1 MKSRTFIL
9 IAALAAAVPA
19 FAHEVEKGPNGG
31 RVADAGEYHI
41 ELVAKDK
48 VVDVFVKD
56 AKDQPAVMTGFKGV
70 AILLVDGKQ
79 QRIPLEANAPGRLS
93 GKTSGEKPAE
103 LKGVV
108 QLTTP
113 QGGSIQARFK

>member
-1 MKSRTFIL
+1 MKFRIL
-9 IAALAAAVPA
+9 ILVAALVAAVPA

-31 RVADAGEYHI
+31 RVVDAGEYHV

-48 VVDVFVKD
+48 AVDVFIKD
-56 AKDQPAVMTGFKGV
+56 AKDQPAAAGFKGV

-79 QRIPLEANAPGRLS
+79 QRIPLEANASGRLS

-113 QGGSIQARFK
+113 QGGSIHARFK